1 MALNKPNTQTAAQF
15 ESFEDTDMTAQ
26 EAVQETTTID
36 DTVVETQAPAQ
47 APQTAVQVT
56 QPTTQAAQTTAV
68 QAAQPTTSALAVAHP
83 KNQLATALTSSNL
96 FENELRDALPV
107 KWEDHDSINASTSG
121 HFQVKTGAG
130 DPVKLSNTLTL
141 KIISFQD
148 QFVSAAKDTEAQG
161 DNMVKYSD
169 DGKVLNDG
177 SGMTVAEHQ
186 QYLKDQGED
195 PTLSHRLVILGEL
208 LDGGEKAMELGL
220 TGLVVQVVLADTG
233 RRNFLKH
240 GNQLAYQI
248 ANGRMNADDA
258 IHVKLTAQS
267 AGTGKKQ
274 FTLVTTTF
282 AEGKGPK
289 AR

>member
-1 MALNKPNTQTAAQF
+1 MALNKPNTQTTAQF
-15 ESFEDTDMTAQ
+15 ETFEDTDMTT
-26 EAVQETTTID
+26 QETTTANTD
-36 DTVVETQAPAQ
+36 VAVEAITTFANEVAN
-47 APQTAVQVT
+47 AVQAA
-56 QPTTQAAQTTAV
+56 QPTTLAV
-68 QAAQPTTSALAVAHP
+68 AQPTTSALAVARP
-83 KNQLATALTSSNL
+83 KGQLATALTNSNL
-96 FENELRDALPV
+96 FENELRNALHV
-107 KWEDHDSINASTSG
+107 TWEDFNAINASPSG

-130 DPVKLSNTLTL
+130 DPTKLASSLTL
-141 KIISFQD
+141 KLVSFQD

-195 PTLSHRLVILGEL
+195 ATLSHRMVVVGEL
-208 LDGGEKAMELGL
+208 LDGGEKAMELGM
-220 TGLVVQVVLADTG
+220 TGMLVQVVLADTA
-233 RRNFLKH
+233 RRNFISH
-240 GNQLAYQI
+240 GKQLAYQI
-248 ANGRMNADDA
+248 ANGRMSQDDA

-267 AGTGKKQ
+267 AGSGKKQ

-282 AEGKGPK
+282 ADGKGPK

>member
-1 MALNKPNTQTAAQF
+1 MALNKPNTQTTAQF
-15 ESFEDTDMTAQ
+15 ETFEDTDMTTQETVQ
-26 EAVQETTTID
+26 EATTD
-36 DTVVETQAPAQ
+36 NVAVQ
-47 APQTAVQVT
+47 APQPTTAVQVAK
-56 QPTTQAAQTTAV
+56 P
-68 QAAQPTTSALAVAHP
+68 SALAVARP
-83 KNQLATALTSSNL
+83 KGQLATALTNSNL
-96 FENELRDALPV
+96 FENELRNALHV
-107 KWEDHDSINASTSG
+107 TWEDFNAINASPSG

-130 DPVKLSNTLTL
+130 DPTKLASSLTL
-141 KIISFQD
+141 KLVSFQD

-195 PTLSHRLVILGEL
+195 ATLSHRMVVVGEL
-208 LDGGEKAMELGL
+208 LDGGEKAMELGM
-220 TGLVVQVVLADTG
+220 TGMLVQVVLADTA
-233 RRNFLKH
+233 RRNFISH
-240 GNQLAYQI
+240 GKQLAYQI
-248 ANGRMNADDA
+248 ANGRMSQDDA

-267 AGTGKKQ
+267 AGSGKKQ

-282 AEGKGPK
+282 ADGKGPK

>member
-1 MALNKPNTQTAAQF
+1 MALNKPNTQTTAQF
-15 ESFEDTDMTAQ
+15 ETFEGTDMTTQ
-26 EAVQETTTID
+26 ETAQETTAD
-36 DTVVETQAPAQ
+36 VAVEAITTFTNEVAN
-47 APQTAVQVT
+47 AVQV
-56 QPTTQAAQTTAV
+56 AK
-68 QAAQPTTSALAVAHP
+68 PTTSALAVARP
-83 KNQLATALTSSNL
+83 KGQLATALTNSNL
-96 FENELRDALPV
+96 FENELRNALHV
-107 KWEDHDSINASTSG
+107 TWEDFNAINASPSG

-130 DPVKLSNTLTL
+130 DPTKLASSLTL
-141 KIISFQD
+141 KLVSFQD

-169 DGKVLNDG
+169 DGKILNDG

-195 PTLSHRLVILGEL
+195 ATLSHRMVVVGEL
-208 LDGGEKAMELGL
+208 LDGGEKAMELGM
-220 TGLVVQVVLADTG
+220 TGMLVQVVLADTA
-233 RRNFLKH
+233 RRNFISH
-240 GNQLAYQI
+240 GKQLAYQI
-248 ANGRMNADDA
+248 ANGRMSQDDA

-282 AEGKGPK
+282 ADGKGPK

>member
-1 MALNKPNTQTAAQF
+1 MALNKPNTQTTAQF
-15 ESFEDTDMTAQ
+15 ETFEDTDMTT
-26 EAVQETTTID
+26 QETATANTDVAVEAITTFANE
-36 DTVVETQAPAQ
+36 VAN
-47 APQTAVQVT
+47 AVQVA
-56 QPTTQAAQTTAV
+56 QPATLAV
-68 QAAQPTTSALAVAHP
+68 AHPTTSALAVARP
-83 KNQLATALTSSNL
+83 KGQLATALTNSNL
-96 FENELRDALPV
+96 FENELRNALHV
-107 KWEDHDSINASTSG
+107 TWEDFNAINASPSG

-130 DPVKLSNTLTL
+130 DPTKLASSLTL
-141 KIISFQD
+141 KLVSFQD

-195 PTLSHRLVILGEL
+195 PTLSHRMVVVGEL
-208 LDGGEKAMELGL
+208 LDGGEKAMELGM
-220 TGLVVQVVLADTG
+220 TGMLVQVVLADTA
-233 RRNFLKH
+233 RRNFISH
-240 GNQLAYQI
+240 GKQLAYQI
-248 ANGRMNADDA
+248 ANGRMSQDDA

-267 AGTGKKQ
+267 AGSGKKQ

-282 AEGKGPK
+282 ADGKGPK

>member
-1 MALNKPNTQTAAQF
+1 MALNKPNTQTTAQF
-15 ESFEDTDMTAQ
+15 ETFEDTDMTTQETAQ
-26 EAVQETTTID
+26 EATTD
-36 DTVVETQAPAQ
+36 NAA
-47 APQTAVQVT
+47 AQVT
-56 QPTTQAAQTTAV
+56 QPTTAV
-68 QAAQPTTSALAVAHP
+68 QVSKPSALAVARP
-83 KNQLATALTSSNL
+83 KGQLATALTNSNL
-96 FENELRDALPV
+96 FENELRNALHV
-107 KWEDHDSINASTSG
+107 TWEDFNSINASPSG

-130 DPVKLSNTLTL
+130 DPVKLASSLTL
-141 KIISFQD
+141 KLVSFQD
-148 QFVSAAKDTEAQG
+148 QYVSAAKDTEAQG

-195 PTLSHRLVILGEL
+195 PTLSHRMVVVGEL
-208 LDGGEKAMELGL
+208 LDGGEKAMELGM
-220 TGLVVQVVLADTG
+220 TGLLVQVVLADTA
-233 RRNFLKH
+233 RRNFLSH
-240 GNQLAYQI
+240 GKQLAYQI
-248 ANGRMNADDA
+248 ADGNMSQDDA

-282 AEGKGPK
+282 ADGKGPK

>member
-1 MALNKPNTQTAAQF
+1 MALNKPNTQTTAQF
-15 ESFEDTDMTAQ
+15 ESFEDTDMTT
-26 EAVQETTTID
+26 QETTTANAD
-36 DTVVETQAPAQ
+36 VAVEAI
-47 APQTAVQVT
+47 
-56 QPTTQAAQTTAV
+56 TTFASEVANAV
-68 QAAQPTTSALAVAHP
+68 QAAQPTTAVQVAQPTASALAVARP
-83 KNQLATALTSSNL
+83 KGQLATALNNSNL
-96 FENELRDALPV
+96 FENELRNALHV
-107 KWEDHDSINASTSG
+107 TWEDFNAINASPSG

-130 DPVKLSNTLTL
+130 DPTKLASSLTL
-141 KIISFQD
+141 KLVSFQD

-195 PTLSHRLVILGEL
+195 PTLSHRMVVVGEL
-208 LDGGEKAMELGL
+208 LDGGEKAMELGM
-220 TGLVVQVVLADTG
+220 TGMLVQVVLADTA
-233 RRNFLKH
+233 RRNFISH
-240 GNQLAYQI
+240 GKQLAYQI
-248 ANGRMNADDA
+248 ANGRMSQDDA

-267 AGTGKKQ
+267 AGSGKKQ

-282 AEGKGPK
+282 ADGKGPK

>member
-1 MALNKPNTQTAAQF
+1 MALNKPNTQTTAQF

-26 EAVQETTTID
+26 ETAQETTTID
-36 DTVVETQAPAQ
+36 DAVVETQAPAQ
-47 APQTAVQVT
+47 APQTAVQVV
-56 QPTTQAAQTTAV
+56 QPTA
-68 QAAQPTTSALAVAHP
+68 SALAIARP
-83 KNQLATALTSSNL
+83 KGQLATALASSNL
-96 FENELRDALPV
+96 FENELREAMAV
-107 KWEDHDSINASTSG
+107 TWEDFNSINAHSG
-121 HFQVKTGAG
+121 RFQVKTGAG
-130 DPVKLSNTLTL
+130 DPVKLSTELTL
-141 KIISFQD
+141 KLVSFQD

-195 PTLSHRLVILGEL
+195 PTLSHRMVVVGEL
-208 LDGGEKAMELGL
+208 LDGGEKAMELGM
-220 TGLVVQVVLADTG
+220 TGMLVQVVLADTA
-233 RRNFLKH
+233 RRNFLSH
-240 GNQLAYQI
+240 GKQLAYLI
-248 ANGRMNADDA
+248 ANGRMSQDDA
-258 IHVKLTAQS
+258 IHVKLVAQE
-267 AGTGKKQ
+267 AGSGKKQ